1 MIDNNISQFAFLAAI
16 APVVAF
22 WNQIKSGF
30 GKIVSLVIKS
40 DEIACFP
47 YFVKHIFQNSKE
59 FNIGSEIY
67 FKYYCYNK
75 KKDVKRSYIS
85 SSKKSYILFYK
96 NWNPIIISGSSVG
109 TVKITYIRFLF
120 KLEKILSFCD
130 EIEFEEFSSDKTSGR
145 GISWF
150 GINEIFGVLGDR
162 NNKDYESNF
171 KTASAS
177 LESPVAGSSSS
188 WFFDTYS
195 GGNFYFDIQKIL
207 TDDRLDLLHNK
218 PTDNKSRYYFTLTG
232 NYLLN
237 QISTFFSLESFYSQ
251 RGIPFRRGY
260 GLHSKPGYGKTSL
273 IIEIARKIGLPVYKI
288 DLSSFSNKELQT
300 KINSLSGYGILLF
313 EDIDTIFDGRKNIVS
328 QDRGGVSFDFFIN
341 LIGGA
346 IPLSQ
351 KIIFITTNNIDKL
364 DKALIR
370 PGRLDEVIEL
380 ENLPI
385 EGKKHVASII
395 LDKWPEL
402 IDDTVNQGAEDTTA
416 EFENRCIQIALK
428 KVWNK

>member
-1 MIDNNISQFAFLAAI
+1 MIDNNISQFAILAAI
-16 APVVAF
+16 APIVAF
-22 WNQIKSGF
+22 WGQVKSGF

-40 DEIACFP
+40 DYVVSSPEFIN
-47 YFVKHIFQNSKE
+47 YIFQNSKE
-59 FNIGSEIY
+59 LNIGSERY
-67 FKYYCYNK
+67 SFYYCYNK
-75 KKDVKRSYIS
+75 ESDINRTYYF
-85 SSKKSYILFYK
+85 SSKKSYILFFK
-96 NWNPIIISGSSVG
+96 NWNPIILSGDSFNC
-109 TVKITYIRFLF
+109 KITYIRFLF
-120 KLEKILSFCD
+120 NLKSILAYCSDLNYKNQESTTDKL
-130 EIEFEEFSSDKTSGR
+130 FSYFSVQ
-145 GISWF
+145 
-150 GINEIFGVLGDR
+150 EIFGELGDR
-162 NNKDYESNF
+162 NKDRNKEYSSNQLVES
-171 KTASAS
+171 K
-177 LESPVAGSSSS
+177 SPAQSQES
-188 WFFDTYS
+188 WFFSDLIS
-195 GGNFYFDIQKIL
+195 RHFNILNFLFDKSK
-207 TDDRLDLLHNK
+207 LLPNK
-218 PTDNKSRYYFTLTG
+218 PLTEKSKYYFTPTG
-232 NYLLN
+232 NYLFN
-237 QISTFFSLESFYSQ
+237 QISTFLSLESFYSQ

-402 IDDTVNQGAEDTTA
+402 IEDTVNNGAEDTTA

-428 KVWNK
+428 KIWNK